1 MYLGLW
7 PIELIIVPSS
17 LGGLSPL
24 LTLWLLDRSS
34 KDQRIVGPIFESI
47 HSWKKHIH
55 WLIVAATA
63 YPLLIVAGNLVS
75 FSAGY
80 ELQLVLLNPGPA
92 ELGFALIAII
102 PITFFA
108 GNISSPLFEEP
119 GWRGF
124 ALPKLQARFGRELGS
139 LIVGC
144 YWWLWHQMMNISF
157 GIYPSIAGF
166 VSMLGLSFAI
176 DSIFNLSRRNL
187 LAAMFTHSS
196 SFIVNTYF
204 SLGTNDLTSL
214 TISLIVWIFVAGL
227 RVIEKKRGYPNM
239 IGQSLSSDSTE

>member
-1 MYLGLW
+1 
-7 PIELIIVPSS
+7 
-17 LGGLSPL
+17 
-24 LTLWLLDRSS
+24 
-34 KDQRIVGPIFESI
+34 
-47 HSWKKHIH
+47 
-55 WLIVAATA
+55 
-63 YPLLIVAGNLVS
+63 
-75 FSAGY
+75 
-80 ELQLVLLNPGPA
+80 
-92 ELGFALIAII
+92 
-102 PITFFA
+102 
-108 GNISSPLFEEP
+108 
-119 GWRGF
+119 
-124 ALPKLQARFGRELGS
+124 
-139 LIVGC
+139 
-144 YWWLWHQMMNISF
+144 MMNISF